1 MNSIMEVWPMP
12 QMPNTIRFV
21 CKLINTGQQH
31 IYDCDKN
38 ITITEF
44 LQRVNN
50 LIIRD
55 FNIYHNYS
63 LYFHDTNSRDC
74 ILKESNDI
82 LYRKFRPDNF
92 INLYVKPDY
101 MYSIPECVFY
111 NSGRKSLRISFL
123 IKKEAAKTIQRFY
136 RLRKQIE
143 CPCCFNSY
151 GFSTYNKYYLCNHKI
166 CHDCFSQWRERSQTC
181 PCCRANIKSVYRRQI
196 NNPRNYQYNMVNT
209 LTNLNSNTYRDRY
222 RQFGQTTSNIIT
234 LMDNITFPPVPINNI
249 TNIPINQPIEN
260 ELLEIVEDLRY
271 TISNSNSN
279 NPQDINDSDDE
290 TDDEMPTL
298 VDSGQVVLPQWAQ
311 RQQAAAGLEEFWNN
325 GYMPS

>member
-1 MNSIMEVWPMP
+1 MP

-31 IYDCDKN
+31 IYDCDEN

-82 LYRKFRPDNF
+82 LYRKFNDNF
-92 INLYVKPDY
+92 IKLYVKPDY

-151 GFSTYNKYYLCNHKI
+151 GLSTYKKYYLCNHKI
-166 CHDCFSQWRERSQTC
+166 CHDCFTQWSERSQTC
-181 PCCRANIKSVYRRQI
+181 PSCRANIKSVYRRQV
-196 NNPRNYQYNMVNT
+196 NNQYNMN
-209 LTNLNSNTYRDRY
+209 NIYRDRY

-249 TNIPINQPIEN
+249 TNIPIDQPIEN

-290 TDDEMPTL
+290 TDDEMPAL

-311 RQQAAAGLEEFWNN
+311 RQQAAAAVADAAVGLEEFWNN